1 MRILIT
7 GGAGFVG
14 SALSRL
20 YREKYPK
27 ASITAFDNLR
37 RRGSE
42 INLPL
47 FKKLDVDFHHGDIRN
62 PGDFAA
68 LGSGHFDL
76 FVEASAEPSVLAGM
90 RDDSPLYAIETNL
103 LGTVNALE
111 FARWN
116 CGVFAFLSTSRVY
129 SIPALLKI
137 ALKSGS
143 TRFELD
149 EMNDVAGLFSG
160 AAGRAAPVVGA
171 AGHAALTR
179 EGITEKFPTDGYRSI
194 YGSTKLAS
202 ELLVQEYAQAYGLNA
217 VIDRC
222 GVIAGPGQFGR
233 VDQGVFTL
241 WVARHFFGQPLK
253 YTGFGGKGLQ
263 VRDLLHPADLFE
275 LLEKQIG
282 APEKSR
288 GEVFNVGGGMAVSTS
303 LAELTA
309 LCREVVGREVAVAS
323 EESTSSVDI
332 PYYVSDCAKAER
344 AFSWKP
350 ARSVRDIVTNIRAWL
365 AENETAL
372 KPLFE

>member
-14 SALSRL
+14 SNLARL

-27 ASITAFDNLR
+27 ASITAFDNLH

-42 INLPL
+42 LNLPL
-47 FKKLDVDFHHGDIRN
+47 FKKLNVDFYHGDTRN
-62 PGDFAA
+62 PSDFAA
-68 LGSGHFDL
+68 LGPGRFDL
-76 FVEASAEPSVLAGM
+76 FVDASAEPSVLAGM
-90 RDDSPLYAIETNL
+90 RDGSPLYAIETNL
-103 LGTVNALE
+103 FGTVNALE
-111 FARWN
+111 FARRH

-137 ALKSGS
+137 ALKRGP

-149 EMNDVAGLFSG
+149 EKNAAAGLFSG
-160 AAGRAAPVVGA
+160 AEGSAAPVVGA

-179 EGITEKFPTDGYRSI
+179 EGITEKFPTDGFRSI

-222 GVIAGPGQFGR
+222 GVIAGAGQFGK

-241 WVARHFFGQPLK
+241 WVARHFFGKPLK

-275 LLEKQIG
+275 LLEKQVA

-288 GEVFNVGGGMAVSTS
+288 GEVFNVGGGAAVSTS

-309 LCREVVGREVAVAS
+309 ICREVTGREVPIAS
-323 EESTSSVDI
+323 EESTASVDI
-332 PYYVSDCAKAER
+332 PYYVSDCAKVAR

-350 ARSVRDIVTNIRAWL
+350 ARSVRDIVSDIRAWL

-372 KPLFE
+372 RPLFE